1 MKKFVKALCLA
12 LSIVLALGC
21 LAGCTGSSTVD
32 SDTLLIGG
40 TGPLTGATA
49 IYGKAVQNG
58 IQLAVDEINAAGG
71 VNGMKLAFSMQD
83 DENDVTKAQNAYNK
97 LKDDGMKAF
106 IGTVTSKPCVAVA
119 ELAES
124 DNMFLITPSGSSVDC
139 TKGDNAFRICFQ
151 DPDQGKASAEYI
163 ATNKLAEKVAVI
175 YDSSDVYSSGI
186 YQTFKATA
194 EEKNIKVVT
203 EQAFTSSN
211 NTDFSVA
218 IQKIKDSGAELV
230 FLPIYYQQAALVVTQ
245 AAKAKLDV
253 KYFGC
258 DGLDGLIAQLG
269 DDASI
274 ADGIML
280 LTPFSADS
288 KDELSQKFTNAFKE
302 KYNETPNQF
311 AADGY
316 DAVYALKTAIEEA
329 AIKDATIS
337 CFDLCDALKGVMTKI
352 TVDGVTG
359 KMTWDENG
367 NPSKDPRAM
376 VIENAAYKAMD

>member
-1 MKKFVKALCLA
+1 MKKIVRVLCFA
-12 LSIVLALGC
+12 LSIVMALGC
-21 LAGCTGSSTVD
+21 FAGCGSNETD
-32 SDTLLIGG
+32 SNTLLIGG

-49 IYGKAVQNG
+49 IYGKAVENG
-58 IQLAVDEINAAGG
+58 IMLAVDEINAAGG
-71 VNGMKLAFSMQD
+71 VNGMKLEFSMQD

-119 ELAES
+119 EIAES
-124 DNMFLITPSGSSVDC
+124 DNMFLLTPSGSSVDC

-163 ATNKLAEKVAVI
+163 AANNIAKKVAVI

-194 EEKNIKVVT
+194 GEKGIEVVT

-218 IQKIKDSGAELV
+218 IQKIKESGAELV
-230 FLPIYYQQAALVVTQ
+230 FLPIYYQQAALVITQ
-245 AAKAKLDV
+245 ASKAKLDT

-258 DGLDGLIAQLG
+258 DGLDGIIKQL
-269 DDASI
+269 DKDASL

-288 KDELSQKFTNAFKE
+288 KDELSQKFTKAFKE

-316 DAVYALKTAIEEA
+316 DAVYALKAAIEEA
-329 AIKDATIS
+329 GVKDATIS
-337 CFDLCDALKGVMTKI
+337 YSDLCDALKGVMTKI
-352 TVDGVTG
+352 TVKGVTG
-359 KMTWDENG
+359 QMTWDENG
-367 NPSKDPRAM
+367 NPTKDPRAM
-376 VIENAAYKAMD
+376 VIENSAYKAMD

>member
-1 MKKFVKALCLA
+1 M
-12 LSIVLALGC
+12 ALGC